1 MSSSSV
7 IPVFG
12 FTEQASATIV
22 EDQNGKK
29 LTVSEAILIHPNIRK
44 IEKAASSAELGKYL
58 LIINRYMKE
67 QEAKDYVDSV
77 FKLVPELENQPANF
91 KRPQRGGNAFKKRE

>member
-1 MSSSSV
+1 MQKQNSEMSLSSV

-22 EDQNGKK
+22 EDQNGRK

-44 IEKAASSAELGKYL
+44 IEKNCILG
-58 LIINRYMKE
+58 
-67 QEAKDYVDSV
+67 
-77 FKLVPELENQPANF
+77 
-91 KRPQRGGNAFKKRE
+91 